1 MKHTFYSL
9 LPLFL
14 LLDLVIPFLLATTCP
29 GYGAGTLGGELTQQV
44 APDLKAQIT

>member
-14 LLDLVIPFLLATTCP
+14 LLDLVIPFLLAPTYPATP
-29 GYGAGTLGGELTQQV
+29 TGGRS
-44 APDLKAQIT
+44 